1 MQGTTHR
8 QPLRVA
14 LCKTIIWWATQMTAT
29 SAVTSIREQT
39 IQWVSQPRM
48 STMPCKRG
56 SRGSSSPEN
65 NTKGNT
71 ATTKVRNIRAAER
84 REKASISRICQ
95 RHLIW
100 RRDKDRATVMEAAT
114 QVGYAWALSRPIRL
128 IIWTRWGRI
137 ITRCSLL
144 VNNWAAIHNR
154 SNIIDD

>member
-1 MQGTTHR
+1 MEETTIR

-14 LCKTIIWWATQMTAT
+14 LCKTITWWATKTTAT
-29 SAVTSIREQT
+29 SVMTSIREQT

-65 NTKGNT
+65 NTKGNLP
-71 ATTKVRNIRAAER
+71 TTKIRNIQVIER

-95 RHLIW
+95 RHLISY
-100 RRDKDRATVMEAAT
+100 KSKGRATVMEPAT
-114 QVGYAWALSRPIRL
+114 LVGRAWALSRRIRL
-128 IIWTRWGRI
+128 IIWNRWGRI

-144 VNNWAAIHNR
+144 VNNWATIHNR